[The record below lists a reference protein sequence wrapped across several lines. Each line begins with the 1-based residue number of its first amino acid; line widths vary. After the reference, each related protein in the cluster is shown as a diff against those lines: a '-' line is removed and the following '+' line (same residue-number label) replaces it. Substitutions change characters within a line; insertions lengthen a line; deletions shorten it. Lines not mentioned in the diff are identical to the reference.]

1 MRNSRTYPLL
11 TRVPT
16 PTMTET
22 INTTGN
28 SSFPMLR
35 KWSTTSGSLI
45 AGLLNHED
53 DGPGTTLAAPG
64 WRVG

>member
-1 MRNSRTYPLL
+1 MI
-11 TRVPT
+11 
-16 PTMTET
+16 ET

-35 KWSTTSGSLI
+35 KWLTTSGSLI

-53 DGPGTTLAAPG
+53 DGPGTTLAAPDP
-64 WRVG
+64 